1 MNKIDEILER
11 LARIEAKQDAHLA
24 SYEQDKAAT
33 NARVTNLEHTVNG
46 NGKVG
51 LAEEMRS
58 LKSKIPWLVGCIT
71 LAVNAAFQLALTPGL
86 PLLCGRRN

>member
-1 MNKIDEILER
+1 MGKLDEILER

-58 LKSKIPWLVGCIT
+58 LKSKISWLVGCIT
-71 LAVNAAFQLALTPGL
+71 LAVNAAFQLALKWGAK
-86 PLLCGRRN
+86 